1 MAVLAAPEPARIRHP
16 ARQECCWA
24 LELGSL
30 DKAAAFPRDI
40 NEVQALES
48 LCCRAGRAGK
58 RQRAWKNNCQPRARE
73 LYLDLKLGF
82 CSGRFIAAAWFD
94 LVGLGAGVA
103 QLPCAS
109 APAW

>member
-1 MAVLAAPEPARIRHP
+1 ML
-16 ARQECCWA
+16 
-24 LELGSL
+24 LGAGAGQPGQSSCL
-30 DKAAAFPRDI
+30 PPDI

-48 LCCRAGRAGK
+48 LCCTAGRAGK

-82 CSGRFIAAAWFD
+82 CFGCFIAAAWFD

-109 APAW
+109 AATW